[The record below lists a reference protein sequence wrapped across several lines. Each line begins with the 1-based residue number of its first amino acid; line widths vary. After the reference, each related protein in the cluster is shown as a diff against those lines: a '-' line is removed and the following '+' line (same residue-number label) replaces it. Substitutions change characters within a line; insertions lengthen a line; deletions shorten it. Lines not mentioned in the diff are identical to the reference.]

1 MGSAASTP
9 KSGGGDKGNSI
20 QDDARSFRS
29 KSGAI
34 KMLIRT
40 DESRQAFRSY
50 ILSTL
55 TKGEVEYLDYF
66 LAVEAIKKRGSEKPV
81 MHKEFRAIIKEYE
94 VKAGETK
101 HPVVMSIYETT
112 HSWKGVDTLNEAD
125 MLQLMN
131 RSQDDVLSILTPNFE
146 KFIESK
152 VYQDFTKQQV
162 ARERRRASGGGLIT
176 GLSTANSTAVNPV
189 VILSPRERPGPAL
202 PVFVPAVLIASK
214 SFVGN
219 EITSIPTS
227 SASLPPGGESQILS
241 NKNELTGANTEAVSP
256 ALPSLQ

>member
-9 KSGGGDKGNSI
+9 RVGADKGNSI

-40 DESRQAFRSY
+40 DDSRQAFRSY

-66 LAVEAIKKRGSEKPV
+66 LAVENIKKKGSAKPV

-94 VKAGETK
+94 LKAQETK

-131 RSQDDVLSILTPNFE
+131 RSQDDILSILTPNFE

-152 VYQDFTKQQV
+152 VYLDFNKQQV
-162 ARERRRASGGGLIT
+162 AKERRRASGGGL
-176 GLSTANSTAVNPV
+176 STAVTPIMIV
-189 VILSPRERPGPAL
+189 SPRGPAL
-202 PVFVPAVLIASK
+202 PVFVPSTVVPTKQITGNQPLPPSATVPEGVTQIPQTENPECKITVVASAD
-214 SFVGN
+214 V
-219 EITSIPTS
+219 IRS
-227 SASLPPGGESQILS
+227 SA
-241 NKNELTGANTEAVSP
+241 
-256 ALPSLQ
+256 